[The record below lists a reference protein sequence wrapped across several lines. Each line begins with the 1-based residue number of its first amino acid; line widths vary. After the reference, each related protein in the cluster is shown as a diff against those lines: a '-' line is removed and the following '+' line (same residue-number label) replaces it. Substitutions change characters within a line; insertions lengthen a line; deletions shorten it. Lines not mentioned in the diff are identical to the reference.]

1 MIVLSLS
8 PLHCRALALS
18 IDTAK
23 LVNIFHTTKYFDKI
37 FQNIFI
43 LFIRGI
49 SVTRCQA
56 RCALFLPYFFL
67 VRKKIFP
74 ALGGYF
80 FSFCERLAWR
90 GTRGIWKI
98 KNQKWRERKI

>member
-43 LFIRGI
+43 LFFPSHG
-49 SVTRCQA
+49 A
-56 RCALFLPYFFL
+56 RHAVPFSCLIFFL

-80 FSFCERLAWR
+80 FSFSERLAWR
-90 GTRGIWKI
+90 GTRVIWKI
-98 KNQKWRERKI
+98 KNQKWRERKF